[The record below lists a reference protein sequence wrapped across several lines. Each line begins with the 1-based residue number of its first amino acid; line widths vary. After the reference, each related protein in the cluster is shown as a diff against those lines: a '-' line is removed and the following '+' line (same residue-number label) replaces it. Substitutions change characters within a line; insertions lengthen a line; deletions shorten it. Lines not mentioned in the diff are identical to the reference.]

1 MLCKAGCATLM
12 AVASLAAAGKPA
24 AETWSLAAFG
34 MYPAWE
40 VPNERYDVRGMRF
53 NLIAGCH
60 RNVTGVDFGTL
71 VNICDGSCSG
81 AEFAGICNVVGDSA
95 WAVQI
100 AAACNYSHHDAYGLQ
115 LALINWGDEDM
126 AGLQLGGF
134 NCAGMFGGCQIGVL
148 NSAESGGGAQIGV
161 VNVSDEFI
169 GVQFGL
175 INLNLSSGVPVLP
188 IMNVWF

>member
-1 MLCKAGCATLM
+1 M

-24 AETWSLAAFG
+24 AEMWSLAAFG

-81 AEFAGICNVVGDSA
+81 AEFAGICNVVA
-95 WAVQI
+95 AVLTIRLVSLDYDPRTRRGKLAVRFNAGQAEESRKWIRRNIERLASDKNI
-100 AAACNYSHHDAYGLQ
+100 ALTTGQLPPAAKFY
-115 LALINWGDEDM
+115 
-126 AGLQLGGF
+126 LGR
-134 NCAGMFGGCQIGVL
+134 
-148 NSAESGGGAQIGV
+148 E
-161 VNVSDEFI
+161 EFKDGNI
-169 GVQFGL
+169 LEIEFKTE
-175 INLNLSSGVPVLP
+175 
-188 IMNVWF
+188 